1 MLGAGWQILGDTETG
16 NRRFLVFVSA
26 EVCQPAETEKLRFGI
41 SVSPK
46 IRQPA
51 LGIRTLM
58 PVRIM
63 ILMILMPMGIAGSS
77 KVYLWRCFRK

>member
-1 MLGAGWQILGDTETG
+1 MLGAGWQILGDT
-16 NRRFLVFVSA
+16 
-26 EVCQPAETEKLRFGI
+26 ETEKLRFGI